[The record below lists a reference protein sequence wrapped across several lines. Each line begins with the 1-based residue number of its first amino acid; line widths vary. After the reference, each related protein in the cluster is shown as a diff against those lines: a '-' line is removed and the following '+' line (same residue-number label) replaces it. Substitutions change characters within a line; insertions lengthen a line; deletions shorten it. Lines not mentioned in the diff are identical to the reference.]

1 MKIRSTVLALGIAAT
16 LTGCQNMDSNGL
28 LSSGAEAF
36 QAYSLSDAQV
46 KTLSDQACK
55 EMDAKA
61 KIAPANSEYSQRL
74 NKIAAALGDNINGQP
89 VNYKVYET
97 KDVNAFAMANGRYPI
112 TGYTNGD
119 QTQPIIDPESG
130 YSETGF
136 STFTHPIFGDQLAN
150 TFMMYQ
156 NREPRFYINVLWSG
170 CVWHSGNVNKGVVQ
184 LYTGGNSGYA
194 ATQQNYPAT
203 GYLAGK
209 FIDHT
214 KDTSTAGDSTSTDVW
229 DFIDWPII
237 RYAEILLNYVEAL
250 NEYDP
255 GNPDILTYLNM
266 VRKRAGVPDIEKVYP
281 EAVGNQKQM
290 RELIRRERMVELC
303 YENHRYFDIRTW
315 MIAETEHGD
324 VYGMNIDATNHNANS
339 AFWKRTL
346 STRDSG
352 LSANGHR
359 KFSPRGYLFPIS
371 QEEMDR
377 TNCTQN
383 YGW

>member
-1 MKIRSTVLALGIAAT
+1 
-16 LTGCQNMDSNGL
+16 
-28 LSSGAEAF
+28 
-36 QAYSLSDAQV
+36 
-46 KTLSDQACK
+46 
-55 EMDAKA
+55 
-61 KIAPANSEYSQRL
+61 
-74 NKIAAALGDNINGQP
+74 
-89 VNYKVYET
+89 
-97 KDVNAFAMANGRYPI
+97 MANGRYPI

-255 GNPDILTYLNM
+255 GNPDILTYLN
-266 VRKRAGVPDIEKVYP
+266 ICLLY
-281 EAVGNQKQM
+281 
-290 RELIRRERMVELC
+290 
-303 YENHRYFDIRTW
+303 TS
-315 MIAETEHGD
+315 
-324 VYGMNIDATNHNANS
+324 DAA
-339 AFWKRTL
+339 
-346 STRDSG
+346 D
-352 LSANGHR
+352 
-359 KFSPRGYLFPIS
+359 
-371 QEEMDR
+371 E
-377 TNCTQN
+377 
-383 YGW
+383 